1 MFASPASPASR
12 TLNARRSSAGTR
24 SCRRPPE
31 PLPSSSKDII
41 MEKVMLTTIV
51 KEYDGEGLR
60 MLSINEMIRR
70 ELPTKPVYDE
80 KERDKL
86 STAILKDLCRRVK
99 MLIPGQDHHTTL
111 DRDRR
116 NTPKRN

>member
-12 TLNARRSSAGTR
+12 TLNARRPSAGTR

-41 MEKVMLTTIV
+41 MVTVLLTTTV

-60 MLSINEMIRR
+60 TLSINEMIRR
-70 ELPTKPVYDE
+70 ELQYKPAYDE
-80 KERDKL
+80 KELPQPRKAL
-86 STAILKDLCRRVK
+86 LQDLARRYATLVT
-99 MLIPGQDHHTTL
+99 GQV
-111 DRDRR
+111 
-116 NTPKRN
+116 

>member
-51 KEYDGEGLR
+51 KEYDGEGIR
-60 MLSINEMIRR
+60 TLSINAMIRR
-70 ELPTKPVYDE
+70 ELPTKPASDE
-80 KERDKL
+80 KERAKPPKATL
-86 STAILKDLCRRVK
+86 NDLGPCVNH
-99 MLIPGQDHHTTL
+99 PPPDQ
-111 DRDRR
+111 
-116 NTPKRN
+116 

>member
-12 TLNARRSSAGTR
+12 TWNARRSSAGTR

-60 MLSINEMIRR
+60 TLSINEMIRR

-80 KERDKL
+80 KARAKHRK
-86 STAILKDLCRRVK
+86 AILKDLGRCVDI
-99 MLIPGQDHHTTL
+99 LLTGQGDIITTP
-111 DRDRR
+111 RDDS
-116 NTPKRN
+116 

>member
-60 MLSINEMIRR
+60 TLSINEMIRR
-70 ELPTKPVYDE
+70 ELPTTHVYDE
-80 KERDKL
+80 KERAKPRQ
-86 STAILKDLCRRVK
+86 AILKDLGTSVD
-99 MLIPGQDHHTTL
+99 MLLPGQDDILTSTQE
-111 DRDRR
+111 
-116 NTPKRN
+116 

>member
-31 PLPSSSKDII
+31 LLPSSSKDII

-60 MLSINEMIRR
+60 THTINEMIRR
-70 ELPTKPVYDE
+70 ELPTQPVYDE
-80 KERDKL
+80 KDRGQTRTATFQELGDRQSVKRGKGESVRRD
-86 STAILKDLCRRVK
+86 
-99 MLIPGQDHHTTL
+99 PGG
-111 DRDRR
+111 RW
-116 NTPKRN
+116 NSIK